1 MSVIDHSS
9 QHLVNTT
16 GGLQIKL
23 QKNKGRTLA
32 SGLGQPFPE
41 ANCWG
46 KEFIPHLWSTM
57 ASQDDVTE
65 ISILGK
71 KSIIVGYGLLA
82 SYIAKDVVTTLKSST
97 YVIITD
103 TNLAPLY
110 LAQLQKSLENE
121 LVAVSDERRVLQ
133 YQISPGE
140 QSKSRS
146 TKADVEDWL
155 LAQGCTRDTVILALG
170 GGVIGDMIGFV
181 AATFMRGVRFCQIP
195 TTLLAMVDS
204 SIGGKT
210 AIDTPLGKNLV
221 GSFWQP
227 EKIYADLA
235 LLETLP
241 QREFINGMAE
251 VVKVRF
257 VSWDPK
263 NVRQ

>member
-1 MSVIDHSS
+1 MPPTYEDVTKIP
-9 QHLVNTT
+9 
-16 GGLQIKL
+16 I
-23 QKNKGRTLA
+23 
-32 SGLGQPFPE
+32 LGQ
-41 ANCWG
+41 
-46 KEFIPHLWSTM
+46 
-57 ASQDDVTE
+57 D
-65 ISILGK
+65 
-71 KSIIVGYGLLA
+71 SIIVGYGLLA
-82 SYIAKDVVTTLKSST
+82 SFIARDVVSSLKSST

-110 LAQLQKSLENE
+110 LDQLQESFEKE
-121 LVAVSDERRVLQ
+121 LSTSPNHPRLLH

-140 QSKSRS
+140 QSKSRR

-155 LAQGCTRDTVILALG
+155 LSQGCTRDTVILALG

-227 EKIYADLA
+227 ERIFVDLA
-235 LLETLP
+235 VLETLP
-241 QREFINGMAE
+241 EREFINGMAE
-251 VVKVRF
+251 VIKTAAIWDEEAFSRLESNCDAVMESIKAKATGDGKGRFYAIRDLLMDIVVGSARVKEP
-257 VSWDPK
+257 S
-263 NVRQ
+263 